1 MVGCTREALHGPP
14 SSNQKLGSSHD
25 RRRIYW
31 ISQIKPSRSINQ
43 LTNMYYDSDKYRWVK
58 SSFKNKKT
66 TVVLWKEFPF
76 ADSCSLIRTQ
86 ASFNLLHSSC
96 HSFLIP
102 PPLTHLC
109 PDAWNVP
116 SRYHADLALNYI
128 TSKKLSHSYL
138 WVWFHFRMNKGKWVV
153 NLNYRAEQI
162 LGWFVLLQFFSICQ
176 SEALILQMPSD
187 TPHTCTKHPHKRT
200 VSTVHLRDRGTG
212 VDQSRWG
219 GWDQDTQD
227 QHEAPHVFDWPG
239 KQRLEGNTHPLPEV
253 YLQSLLKSLC
263 CCQH

>member
-1 MVGCTREALHGPP
+1 MDPLHPTK
-14 SSNQKLGSSHD
+14 NWAQVMTEEDLN
-25 RRRIYW
+25 RIYW
-31 ISQIKPSRSINQ
+31 ISQIKPSSTNQ

-162 LGWFVLLQFFSICQ
+162 LGWFVLSSFS
-176 SEALILQMPSD
+176 PS
-187 TPHTCTKHPHKRT
+187 
-200 VSTVHLRDRGTG
+200 VSLR
-212 VDQSRWG
+212 
-219 GWDQDTQD
+219 
-227 QHEAPHVFDWPG
+227 F
-239 KQRLEGNTHPLPEV
+239 
-253 YLQSLLKSLC
+253 
-263 CCQH
+263 